1 MDNIKDK
8 YDYIG
13 EFHQGVAIV
22 VKDDKY
28 GAILVGGHEIIAP
41 SYDYISSFNDGYA
54 QAIRKGEC
62 RILDLSGR
70 ECKRYG
76 NKLIAIPSKYDEV
89 REFNDGYACVKLNGL
104 WGAIDVQGNEIFEP
118 QFYYLSDFVGGNAK
132 YKKEKTNV
140 SNSWGYVHANGFCSE
155 CNIEEPIIEDNGD
168 LVIQRRVNGV
178 CERVRINN
186 EGLLV
191 VMNGSQKVSLPKEFI
206 LARNFSNG
214 LARVQ
219 DSTEYWGYVNLE
231 GKIVIPLEYT
241 RVQEFHEN
249 KAFVCDK
256 NNKWC
261 LMLTNGTI
269 IKKFDNLNFPY
280 PFEKGYSVAWT
291 NDDKRVL
298 LDHNGN
304 EVSPHFDGSVS
315 RTDKSNEFEI
325 KQNGLIGYYNVLT
338 KLYIEPRFEKI
349 LQVYMDYV
357 KVEVQ
362 TIGEVFAD
370 FTGRAFIDGTP
381 RIYLPDWCIGA
392 KSLTDEVYLGISKGK
407 KYGLIDSKGETI
419 CEPTIESISEVDG
432 DIVVIKRF
440 CKERTCILYYDTRK
454 HDGTFKYGLYDIKR
468 QVLIPADY
476 DSRPE
481 LKDEYYLIAENGLFG
496 VLDLEGRQ
504 IIKPEWKSI
513 TLFDNC
519 FLVSKIVKDYSRG
532 DKKYFGLVSKS
543 GNFIIEPDQNEIVLL
558 GPSIYKARCGQRWK
572 IYDENGQ
579 LTDESFNEVS
589 LDGETFIVKSYGH
602 EGRIDKRGKK
612 IVLLEDGAYIEL
624 PSKFNWGDDFKDGVA
639 RVEVIS
645 FDQLGVRYQNYVDT
659 SFNIVINDN
668 DSIIRVDES
677 VDYIYER
684 NRYGIYI
691 YVLGDKYGLLSS
703 EGKILVK
710 AGYDYIRTISE
721 DLYIASILDEDR
733 YNMKSGVI
741 DLNGNIIIDFQYYYL
756 EPFYGRVLHSQV
768 SPDIKIE
775 LKDIE
780 IPDKIEHLL
789 IYNYGLGL
797 IDLKGKVCIQP
808 GYKDIQKTEY
818 GFILKEDNKYGYA
831 ALDYSIVCEPK
842 YASIEEVGN
851 GFKRV
856 SMSTSFGLRYGIIDQ
871 SGKECLEPIYIS
883 IGNMNEDGEAEII
896 AHGMKYG
903 IVDNNYNIIKEPCE
917 RKAQSSSLCSADEC
931 DDVLPSSIVINMYK
945 FGRNICRHE
954 FAAEGLVWIHEVETE
969 KIGLATEDGK
979 ILIEPRYG
987 KVEPF
992 VNGFAKVNTGYW
1004 YNDEEYDEDDFPHW
1018 KYTRRYVDGKWGVI
1032 NNLGQEVIPTKYSSI
1047 QIEEDGT
1054 YVVSK
1059 HVAIN
1064 QREDCV
1070 VGLVTGCRLNK
1081 DGELIIKNENGEY
1094 ILADKKFDWQSDF
1107 DSEGRSEVNYHGD
1120 FGYVNKEFRLIVPNN
1135 ISGTDNDIVIPEEYD
1150 WWNDFV
1156 NGLIVVVNK
1165 EGKSGIINTEGNIV
1179 VEPIYELIRVYRKDD
1194 KVLFLCGSTLVDAYG
1209 NIVAGASYIDI
1220 TLLND
1225 NFFVAKTEQNKYAIL
1240 DYNGLLITEELFD
1253 AVQDFDISTT
1263 ISSRNYCDKPQK
1275 IENQKY
1281 AIVCVGGLYG
1291 LIDRLGKLVVAPK
1304 YKSFTIL
1311 ENGCFWG
1318 NGVLYD
1324 VDERRVIVNGDSVIF
1339 VPDDYVEAQ
1348 LLDNGLILASS
1359 IDENGCKKWG
1369 CVNQKGTVVIPSLYH
1384 SLSYSEGLLLASLCD
1399 DDDILGRNRKLGVIN
1414 FRNEII
1420 VPFSDEYAGIKIT
1433 EDLILCNA
1441 KCHFNLWGA
1450 YTREGTII
1458 CEPICKEIVP
1468 ISQFALKVYKET
1480 ERDYYGSIYN
1490 WGVIDYAGNE
1500 ILPFEYDWIAD
1511 APDNGLLKIQKG
1523 KKYGFIDIMG
1533 NLLLEPSYYD
1543 ISRFNHGYA
1552 VVSQKDSYYDYD
1564 DDYDREYSIYGVID
1578 SNLNEVIP
1586 CAFRSMKYIEES
1598 HLFETEKGYKDTSG
1612 RFIAECD
1619 GKKIYVPS
1627 KYLYCKSFNNGSA
1640 VAVLKTWPEN
1650 RYALINDKAE
1660 DIIPPI
1666 FDSLT
1671 LLSNG
1676 SYKFKLNDKYGLID
1690 NIGRIILPNKYHA
1703 IGKFVDNLACA
1714 RVDVKSADSNKET
1727 NLYGYI
1733 DLQGNEVLPVEY
1745 EFIGKRFNRRTVVMK
1760 GGEWC
1765 LFGIDDHKLTAF
1777 PGVAHLGPCVS
1788 DDMCKINLGGKYDK
1802 GNNRVTGGLWGYCS
1816 VDGKTVIE
1824 AVYESACGFSEGFA
1838 AVKKDGKWGFI
1849 NTSGEVVVPCN
1860 YDEVDSSYKE
1870 GSGRL
1875 TRGQEVFVFDSNGN
1889 LMESY
1894 TKEEYE
1900 EDDYYQTYDDDT
1912 PSVYDN
1918 PYYNDNIDMDQQS
1931 IEFWNNL

>member
-1 MDNIKDK
+1 MKL
-8 YDYIG
+8 Y
-13 EFHQGVAIV
+13 
-22 VKDDKY
+22 
-28 GAILVGGHEIIAP
+28 P
-41 SYDYISSFNDGYA
+41 PTYDYISPFRDGYA

-70 ECKRYG
+70 ECKRY
-76 NKLIAIPSKYDEV
+76 NDKLIAIPSKYDEV
-89 REFNDGYACVKLNGL
+89 REFKDGYACVRLNGL
-104 WGAIDVQGNEIFEP
+104 WGAVDTQGNEIFAP

-168 LVIQRRVNGV
+168 LVIQRGVNGV
-178 CERVRINN
+178 YERVRINN

-219 DSTEYWGYVNLE
+219 DSTGYWGYVNLE

-315 RTDKSNEFEI
+315 RTDKSYEFEI
-325 KQNGLIGYYNVLT
+325 KQNGLKGYYNVLT

-349 LQVYMDYV
+349 LQVYMDYA

-381 RIYLPDWCIGA
+381 RIYLPEWCLGA
-392 KSLTDEVYLGISKGK
+392 KSLTDDVYLGISKDK
-407 KYGLIDSKGETI
+407 KYGLIDSNGETL
-419 CEPTIESISEVDG
+419 CEPVIESISEVEG
-432 DIVVIKRF
+432 DIVVITRF
-440 CKERTCILYYDTRK
+440 CKKSAYHYA
-454 HDGTFKYGLYDIKR
+454 DGTKKYDGILKYGLYDIKR

-612 IVLLEDGAYIEL
+612 IVLLEDGTCIEL

-780 IPDKIEHLL
+780 IPDKIEHFL

-1004 YNDEEYDEDDFPHW
+1004 YNDEEYDDDDFPHW
-1018 KYTRRYVDGKWGVI
+1018 KHTRRYVDGKWGVI
-1032 NNLGQEVIPTKYSSI
+1032 DILGQTVLPAEYSSI
-1047 QIEEDGT
+1047 QFEEDGT
-1054 YVVSK
+1054 FKVSK
-1059 HVAIN
+1059 AHLN
-1064 QREDCV
+1064 
-1070 VGLVTGCRLNK
+1070 GRLNK
-1081 DGELIIKNENGEY
+1081 DGGLIVKTATGDY
-1094 ILADKKFDWQSDF
+1094 IPALPKYDWQCDF
-1107 DSEGRSEVNYHGD
+1107 DTEGYSEVYYKGKVGVIND
-1120 FGYVNKEFRLIVPNN
+1120 KLQLVVPSKK
-1135 ISGTDNDIVIPEEYD
+1135 SGTEHDIVIPVEYD
-1150 WWNDFV
+1150 WWNEYI
-1156 NGLIVVVNK
+1156 NGLIVVVDK
-1165 EGKSGIINTEGNIV
+1165 VGKSGIINAEGDTV
-1179 VEPIYELIRVYRKDD
+1179 VNPIYERIRVYRKDD
-1194 KVLFLCGSTLVDAYG
+1194 KVLFLCDSTLADADG
-1209 NIVAGASYIDI
+1209 TTLPGASYKEI
-1220 TLLND
+1220 TLLSE
-1225 NFFVAKTEQNKYAIL
+1225 NFIVAKTEQDKYALI
-1240 DYNGLLITEELFD
+1240 DYNGQQKVEMLFD
-1253 AVQDFDISTT
+1253 VVYDFDISTT
-1263 ISSRNYCDKPQK
+1263 ISQRNYYDKPQK

-1281 AIVCVGGLYG
+1281 AIVCIDGLYG
-1291 LIDRLGKLVVAPK
+1291 LIDRLGKLVVVPK
-1304 YKSFTIL
+1304 YKSLTIL
-1311 ENGCFWG
+1311 ANGCFWG

-1324 VDERRVIVNGDSVIF
+1324 VNEKRVIVNGNSVIF
-1339 VPDDYVEAQ
+1339 VPDGYLEAQ

-1359 IDENGCKKWG
+1359 IDEKGWVKWG
-1369 CVNQKGTVVIPSLYH
+1369 CVNQKGAVVIPSLYH

-1399 DDDILGRNRKLGVIN
+1399 DDDYLERNRKLGVIN
-1414 FRNEII
+1414 FRNQVV
-1420 VPFSDEYAGIKIT
+1420 VPFTDEYAEIKIT
-1433 EDLILCNA
+1433 EDLILCSENF
-1441 KCHFNLWGA
+1441 HFDSWGA

-1468 ISQFALKVYKET
+1468 ISKFALKVYKET
-1480 ERDYYGSIYN
+1480 ERNYYGSVYK
-1490 WGVIDYAGNE
+1490 WGVIDYSGNE
-1500 ILPFEYDWIAD
+1500 ILPCEYDWIED
-1511 APDNGLLKIQKG
+1511 KPVNGLLSIRKG
-1523 KKYGFIDIMG
+1523 EKCGFIDVMG

-1543 ISRFNHGYA
+1543 ISSFNHGYA
-1552 VVSQKDSYYDYD
+1552 IVSKKDSYYDYEA
-1564 DDYDREYSIYGVID
+1564 DYDREYSIYGVID
-1578 SNLNEVIP
+1578 SNLDEVIP

-1612 RFIAECD
+1612 RFVAECD

-1627 KYLYCKSFNNGSA
+1627 KYLYCKSFNNGTA
-1640 VAVLKTWPEN
+1640 VAVLKAWPEN
-1650 RYALINDKAE
+1650 RYALINDEAG

-1690 NIGRIILPNKYHA
+1690 NTGRIILSNKYHA
-1703 IGKFVDNLACA
+1703 IGKFVDNLACV

-1727 NLYGYI
+1727 DLYGYV

-1745 EFIGKRFNRRTVVMK
+1745 EFIGKRFNNRSVVMK
-1760 GGEWC
+1760 GGKWC
-1765 LFGIDDHKLTAF
+1765 FFGIDDHKLTAF
-1777 PGVAHLGPCVS
+1777 PEVAYLGPCVS
-1788 DDMCKINLGGKYDK
+1788 DDLCKVNIGGQYDK
-1802 GNNRVTGGLWGYCS
+1802 EKNRVTGGLFGYCS
-1816 VDGKTVIE
+1816 INGKTVIE
-1824 AVYESACGFSEGFA
+1824 IVYESAYNFSEGLA
-1838 AVKKDGKWGFI
+1838 AVKRNGKWGFI
-1849 NTSGEVVVPCN
+1849 NTFGEVVVPCK
-1860 YDEVDSSYKE
+1860 YDEVDSSYKD
-1870 GSGRL
+1870 GIGRL
-1875 TRGQEVFVFDSNGN
+1875 TKGQEVFVFDCNGN

-1918 PYYNDNIDMDQQS
+1918 PYYNDNLDMDQQS
-1931 IEFWNNL
+1931 IEFWNSI

>member
-1 MDNIKDK
+1 MAEIIDK
-8 YDYIG
+8 YDHIG
-13 EFHQGVAIV
+13 EFYQGVAIV
-22 VKDDKY
+22 VKDNLY
-28 GAILVGGHEIIAP
+28 GAVLTGGYEIVPPI
-41 SYDYISSFNDGYA
+41 YDYISPFKDGYA

-70 ECKRYG
+70 ECKRY
-76 NKLIAIPSKYDEV
+76 NDKFIAIPSKYDEV

-104 WGAIDVQGNEIFEP
+104 WGAIDVHGNEIFEP

-168 LVIQRRVNGV
+168 LVIQRGVNGV
-178 CERVRINN
+178 YERVRINN

-191 VMNGSQKVSLPKEFI
+191 VMNCSQKVSLPKEFI

-219 DSTEYWGYVNLE
+219 DSTGYWGYVNLE

-291 NDDKRVL
+291 NDDKWVL

-325 KQNGLIGYYNVLT
+325 KQNGLKGYYNVLT

-381 RIYLPDWCIGA
+381 RIYLPEWCLGA
-392 KSLTDEVYLGISKGK
+392 KPLTDDVYLAISKDK

-419 CEPTIESISEVDG
+419 YEPTIEGISEVDG

-454 HDGTFKYGLYDIKR
+454 NDGTFKYGLYDIKR

-476 DSRPE
+476 DTRPE
-481 LKDEYYLIAENGLFG
+481 LKNGYYLVAENGLFG
-496 VLDLEGRQ
+496 ILDLDGQQ
-504 IIKPEWKSI
+504 ILKPEWKSI
-513 TLFDNC
+513 TPVDDC
-519 FLVSKIVKDYSRG
+519 FLVSNTNKQ
-532 DKKYFGLVSKS
+532 FGLVSKN
-543 GNFIIEPDQNEIVLL
+543 GNVIIKPEYDEIVVLCP
-558 GPSIYKARCGQRWK
+558 GIYKAKSRYWLAGAVSKEIWN
-572 IYDENGQ
+572 IYDENGK
-579 LTDESFNEVS
+579 LIGGSFDEVS
-589 LDGETFIVKSYGH
+589 LDGDTFIVRYG
-602 EGRIDKRGKK
+602 GRDGRLDKRGKE
-612 IVLLEDGAYIEL
+612 IVLSEDGTYVEL
-624 PSKFNWGDDFKDGVA
+624 PSKFKWVSDFKDGVA
-639 RVEVIS
+639 KVDV
-645 FDQLGVRYQNYVDT
+645 FPKVKYQNYVDA

-668 DSIIRVDES
+668 DSVVTVDEG

-684 NRYGIYI
+684 NRYGVYT
-691 YVLGDKYGLLSS
+691 YVWDNKYGLLSP

-710 AGYDYIRTISE
+710 AGYDNIRAISE
-721 DLYIASILDEDR
+721 DLYIVSVKDDGF
-733 YNMKSGVI
+733 NKKSGVI
-741 DLNGNIIIDFQYYYL
+741 DVNGNVIIDIQYSYL
-756 EPFYGRVLHSQV
+756 EPFYGRVVHSDMSLV
-768 SPDIKIE
+768 KNID
-775 LKDIE
+775 LKDTE
-780 IPDKIEHLL
+780 VPEKIEHFL
-789 IYNYGLGL
+789 INNRGYGL
-797 IDLKGKVCIQP
+797 IDLKANVCIQP
-808 GYKDIQKTEY
+808 VYEDIQKTEY
-818 GFILKEDNKYGYA
+818 GYILKKGNKYGYA
-831 ALDYSIVCEPK
+831 ALDCSIICEPK
-842 YASIEEVGN
+842 YASIEELGN

-856 SMSTSFGLRYGIIDQ
+856 SVDTSYGYPSRFRYGIVDQ
-871 SGKECLEPIYIS
+871 CGKECLEPIYIS

-896 AHGMKYG
+896 AEHTKYG
-903 IVDNNYNIIKEPCE
+903 TVDSNYNIIKEPCE
-917 RKAQSSSLCSADEC
+917 REVQLS
-931 DDVLPSSIVINMYK
+931 PSVHK
-945 FGRNICRHE
+945 FDHTICRCE
-954 FAAEGLVWIHEVETE
+954 YAAEGLLWIYDGTTE
-969 KIGLATEDGK
+969 KIGLGTEDGK
-979 ILIEPRYG
+979 ILFEPKFG
-987 KVEPF
+987 KVEAF
-992 VNGFAKVNTGYW
+992 VNGYAKVNTGYW
-1004 YNDEEYDEDDFPHW
+1004 YNGKEYDEDDYPHW
-1018 KYTRRYVDGKWGVI
+1018 KTIRRYVDGNWGVI
-1032 NNLGQEVIPTKYSSI
+1032 DTSGEIVIPTEYSSI
-1047 QIEEDGT
+1047 LFEDDGS
-1054 YVVSK
+1054 YLVSK
-1059 HVAIN
+1059 RI
-1064 QREDCV
+1064 
-1070 VGLVTGCRLNK
+1070 GLYHNDNCTTGHALDGRLNQYGK
-1081 DGELIIKNENGEY
+1081 LIIRDENGEY
-1094 ILADKKFDWQSDF
+1094 ILASERYDWQCDF
-1107 DSEGRSEVNYHGD
+1107 NKNGRSKVYYNYGRRL
-1120 FGYVNKEFRLIVPNN
+1120 VNKDFQLVVPTD
-1135 ISGTDNDIVIPEEYD
+1135 ISGIEKDIIIPYEYA
-1150 WWNDFV
+1150 WWTEYV
-1156 NGLIVVVNK
+1156 NGLIVVVDE
-1165 EGKSGIINTEGNIV
+1165 EGRSGVINAEGAIV
-1179 VEPIYELIRVYRKDD
+1179 VEPVYERIRVYRKDD
-1194 KVLFLCGSTLVDAYG
+1194 KVFFLCDSTIIDVDG
-1209 NIVAGASYIDI
+1209 NILAGSSYTDI
-1220 TLLND
+1220 TLLSD
-1225 NFFVAKTEQNKYAIL
+1225 NFFVAKTEHNKYAIL
-1240 DYNGLLITEELFD
+1240 DYNGQLTTEEVFD
-1253 AVQDFDISTT
+1253 AVPDFDISTT
-1263 ISSRNYCDKPQK
+1263 IPPRNYFDTPQK

-1281 AIVCVGGLYG
+1281 AIVNTGGLYG
-1291 LIDRLGKLVVAPK
+1291 LIDRQGRLVVAPK
-1304 YKSFTIL
+1304 YKSITIH
-1311 ENGCFWG
+1311 ENGCFCG
-1318 NGVLYD
+1318 DGVLYD
-1324 VDERRVIVNGDSVIF
+1324 VNERRVIVNGDSVIF
-1339 VPDDYVEAQ
+1339 VPDGYLEAQ

-1359 IDENGCKKWG
+1359 IDEKGWVKWG
-1369 CVNQKGTVVIPSLYH
+1369 CVNQKGAVVIPSLYH

-1399 DDDILGRNRKLGVIN
+1399 DDDYLQRNRKLGVIN
-1414 FRNEII
+1414 FRNQVV
-1420 VPFSDEYAGIKIT
+1420 VPFTDEYAEIKIT
-1433 EDLILCNA
+1433 EDLILCSENF
-1441 KCHFNLWGA
+1441 HFDPWGA

-1468 ISQFALKVYKET
+1468 ISKFALKVYKET
-1480 ERDYYGSIYN
+1480 ERNYYGSVYK
-1490 WGVIDYAGNE
+1490 WGVIDYSGNE
-1500 ILPFEYDWIAD
+1500 ILPCEYDWIED
-1511 APDNGLLKIQKG
+1511 KPVNGLLSIRKG
-1523 KKYGFIDIMG
+1523 EKCGFIDVMG

-1543 ISRFNHGYA
+1543 ISSFNHGYA
-1552 VVSQKDSYYDYD
+1552 IVSKKDSYYDYEA
-1564 DDYDREYSIYGVID
+1564 DYDREYSIYGVID
-1578 SNLNEVIP
+1578 SNLDEVIP

-1612 RFIAECD
+1612 RFVAECD

-1640 VAVLKTWPEN
+1640 VAVLKAWPEN
-1650 RYALINDKAE
+1650 RYALINDEAE

-1690 NIGRIILPNKYHA
+1690 NTGRIILPNKYHA
-1703 IGKFVDNLACA
+1703 IGKFVDDLACV

-1727 NLYGYI
+1727 DLYGYV

-1745 EFIGKRFNRRTVVMK
+1745 EFIGKRFNNRSVVMK

-1788 DDMCKINLGGKYDK
+1788 DDMCKINIGGKYDK
-1802 GNNRVTGGLWGYCS
+1802 GDNRVTGGLWGYCS

-1824 AVYESACGFSEGFA
+1824 AVYESSCGFSEGFA
-1838 AVKKDGKWGFI
+1838 AVKRNGKWGFI
-1849 NTSGEVVVPCN
+1849 NTFGEVVVPCK
-1860 YDEVDSSYKE
+1860 YDEVDSSYKD

-1875 TRGQEVFVFDSNGN
+1875 TKGQEVFVFDCNGN

-1918 PYYNDNIDMDQQS
+1918 PYYNDNLDMDQQS
-1931 IEFWNNL
+1931 IEFWNSI